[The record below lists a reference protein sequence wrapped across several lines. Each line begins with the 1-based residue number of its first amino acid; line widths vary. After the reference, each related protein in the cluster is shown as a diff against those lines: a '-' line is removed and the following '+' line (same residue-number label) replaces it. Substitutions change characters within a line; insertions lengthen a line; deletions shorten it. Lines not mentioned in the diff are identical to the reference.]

1 MANDLQTRPGYR
13 VLTIPKGPQKGYK
26 VLRVS
31 WPEQRELRM
40 LKRLA
45 DQAQTDA
52 DSEELGGATLE
63 MYKILATFIPEWT
76 LVDRTGRDLPQ
87 PKDDPTAF
95 DKLDS
100 FTLTYFVPA
109 GDDCLWSDVLPN
121 AR

>member
-1 MANDLQTRPGYR
+1 MADVLEARPGYR
-13 VLTIPKGPQKGYK
+13 VLTIPKGPQKGQK

-31 WPEQRELRM
+31 WPEQRELRA

-45 DQAQTDA
+45 DQSGAAEET
-52 DSEELGGATLE
+52 EELGGATLD
-63 MYKILATFIPEWT
+63 MYKMLASFIPEWT
-76 LVDRTGRDLPQ
+76 LLDRMGKDLPQ

-100 FTLTYFVPA
+100 LTLTYFVPS
-109 GDDCLWSDVLPN
+109 GSDCLWSDVLPN